1 MLKGGDVLMAT
12 LADDIRSAAAHSRE
26 PVDDRSL
33 RPPQDFD
40 AAGCRLSQPVH
51 ARTTGTSSSSVV
63 RISILCFDNETFVF
77 GYDRHGLA
85 RKPIGPRV
93 PHLVRLSDSGA
104 QRAGSGA
111 GFCYHPRQ
119 QHATGR
125 HEHCANTVG
134 PIKDSGS
141 SQDFEHHNQG

>member
-1 MLKGGDVLMAT
+1 MT
-12 LADDIRSAAAHSRE
+12 
-26 PVDDRSL
+26 
-33 RPPQDFD
+33 DFCFHRRISTRRG
-40 AAGCRLSQPVH
+40 AGCPNPVH
-51 ARTTGTSSSSVV
+51 ARTTGSSSSSVV
-63 RISILCFDNETFVF
+63 RISILCFDNEPSVF

-104 QRAGSGA
+104 QRARSGA

-125 HEHCANTVG
+125 HEHCANPVG
-134 PIKDSGS
+134 RIKDSGS